1 MKKTKILRV
10 LAIIMAFCLMSV
22 AFIGCQKTD
31 EPADTTQTTT
41 AATENTAE
49 TAEEKKSEKGY
60 ITLVLETNT
69 NVAYNIDLD
78 NVTGTNGFLSVLEY
92 MQSQNTLSYECDAS
106 GFLTRVGDV
115 AQDTA
120 AGRYVYLYTS
130 VEKDQDVSAYASNV
144 TYKDMTLIS
153 SGVGAKDMTVEDGA
167 VIYIGTIVW

>member
-10 LAIIMAFCLMSV
+10 LAIIMALCLMSV

-41 AATENTAE
+41 SATENTAE
-49 TAEEKKSEKGY
+49 TTEEKKSVKGY
-60 ITLVLETNT
+60 TTIVLETNT
-69 NVAYNIDLD
+69 DVTYLIDLD

-92 MQSQNTLSYECDAS
+92 MKSQNKLTYECDAS

-120 AGRYVYLYTS
+120 AGKYIYIYTS
-130 VEKDQDVSAYASNV
+130 VEKDQDVSQYATTM
-144 TYKDMTLIS
+144 TYNGLTLVS
-153 SGVGAKDMTVEDGA
+153 AGVGAKDMTVEDGA